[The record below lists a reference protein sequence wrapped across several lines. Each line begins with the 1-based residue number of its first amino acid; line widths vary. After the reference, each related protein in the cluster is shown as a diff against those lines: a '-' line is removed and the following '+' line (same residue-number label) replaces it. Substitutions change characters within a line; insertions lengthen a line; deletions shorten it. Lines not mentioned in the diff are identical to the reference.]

1 MFFSFFLDMATDAFT
16 CMLSQFNAK
25 FQNKTHLLC
34 QLGLEWYNTFHYQK
48 QCTNIIFTRLG
59 KKKNIRKEAGDSM
72 LYILPLHCQFL
83 QMFYKHL
90 QTDIIS
96 KYDIF
101 IIHMHRLLSQRWV

>member
-59 KKKNIRKEAGDSM
+59 KKKK
-72 LYILPLHCQFL
+72 
-83 QMFYKHL
+83 
-90 QTDIIS
+90 T
-96 KYDIF
+96 
-101 IIHMHRLLSQRWV
+101 